1 MERVFVRV
9 KGRGKKP
16 HVWDLLK
23 PVKMYSMCPALRIQE
38 WHRKNNE
45 LLEPE
50 MPKMKLHQIYSI
62 S

>member
-23 PVKMYSMCPALRIQE
+23 LVKMYAVCPALRIQE
-38 WHRKNNE
+38 
-45 LLEPE
+45 
-50 MPKMKLHQIYSI
+50 
-62 S
+62 